1 MIRDMASFRGYFGS
15 IRRRTLTYARA
26 VPPDRLDWRAR
37 PDEFS
42 CAELLRHIGAAEQ
55 MYVELVTAGRWHY
68 PGHSVPAG
76 VTLEDLAAE
85 LEAGHAAAMARL
97 DGLSDDAL
105 DELRPALEGPPVK
118 VWRWLMAM
126 VEHEVHHRSQLAVSL
141 ALMGATP
148 PQIYGLGVEDVIAR
162 ATG

>member
-1 MIRDMASFRGYFGS
+1 V
-15 IRRRTLTYARA
+15 RA
-26 VPPDRLDWRAR
+26 IPPERLDWRAR

-42 CAELLRHIGAAEQ
+42 CAELICHIGAAEQ
-55 MYVELVTAGRWHY
+55 MYVELVAEGRWRY
-68 PGHSVPAG
+68 RGHSVPAG
-76 VTLEDLAAE
+76 ATLEGLAAG
-85 LEAGHAAAMARL
+85 LEAGHTAAMGRL
-97 DGLSDDAL
+97 GGLSDDAL

-118 VWRWLMAM
+118 VWRWLMDL